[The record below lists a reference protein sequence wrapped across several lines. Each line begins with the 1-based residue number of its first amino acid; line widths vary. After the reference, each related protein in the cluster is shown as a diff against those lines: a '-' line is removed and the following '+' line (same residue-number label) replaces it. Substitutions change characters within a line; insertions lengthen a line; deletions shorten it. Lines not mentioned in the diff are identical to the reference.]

1 MAEEGKPLRVALP
14 PDARRIF
21 WAQGLRAFAYGLGA
35 VLLGGT
41 LKERGFSSLQSGFLL
56 AAIVGGTIVASVVL
70 ARWADRIG
78 RRRCY
83 VALYLLL
90 AVSGAVFALSD
101 ALWVLVLVA
110 LAGALSVDVIES
122 GPFTSLEQAM
132 LDSDLGELRRLR
144 GFGTYNAVAA
154 VAGSLGALAASG
166 LAALRHRFPLAP
178 TSQHAFLLFVP
189 VALAGA
195 LVAGALTPAVEA
207 PARPAE
213 AGARSAL
220 AGSRRRVLRLS
231 ALFATDSLGGGFVV
245 QAFIAYWLTVRFGA
259 SIGLL
264 GLVFFAVGVLQTV
277 SFLAAPRLAERFG
290 LLNTM
295 VFTHLPSN
303 LALAAIAFAPNLGVA
318 IALLMARVVL
328 SQMDVPT
335 RQAYVMALVAPE
347 ERTAA
352 AAYTNTARYL
362 TRPVGPLLAGAT
374 QALAIGAPFLIAGS
388 IKSAY
393 DLVLWRW
400 FRNVELP
407 SPAPENKEV
416 QRDRVPEN
424 RRCTAC
430 RAGRVPGLDRRCKVG
445 PPGSRDPGGTRART
459 GHGQRGDCGHH
470 HLALPR
476 GPRRV
481 DRHT

>member
-1 MAEEGKPLRVALP
+1 MRRWARRVPQDSLPRRVALP
-14 PDARRIF
+14 ADARRIL
-21 WAQGLRAFAYGLGA
+21 WAQALRAFAYGLGA

-41 LKERGFSSLQSGFLL
+41 LRQRGLSSIQSGLVL
-56 AAIVGGTIVASVVL
+56 ASVVGGTIVASVAL
-70 ARWADRIG
+70 GRWADRIG

-90 AVSGAVFALSD
+90 ALTGAFFALSD
-101 ALWVLVLVA
+101 TLWLLILVA
-110 LAGALSVDVIES
+110 LAGAMSVDVIES

-132 LDSDLGELRRLR
+132 LATDLGDRQRLR

-154 VAGSLGALAASG
+154 VAGSLGALAAGG
-166 LAALRHRFPLAP
+166 LAMLRHRFPGAP
-178 TSQHAFLLFVP
+178 TTQHAFLLFVP

-195 LVAGALTPAVEA
+195 LVARTLTAAVEA
-207 PARPAE
+207 HAGPGQ
-213 AGARSAL
+213 AGARRAL
-220 AGSRRRVLRLS
+220 GRSRRSVLGLS
-231 ALFATDSLGGGFVV
+231 ALFATDSFGGGFVV

-264 GLVFFAVGVLQTV
+264 GIVFFSVGVLQTL

-303 LALAAIAFAPNLGVA
+303 LALAAIAFAPNLGAA
-318 IALLMARVVL
+318 IALLMVRVVL

-335 RQAYVMALVAPE
+335 RQAYVMALVEPE

-352 AAYTNTARYL
+352 AACTNTARYL

-374 QALAIGAPFLIAGS
+374 QTLAIGAPFLIAGS

-407 SPAPENKEV
+407 SEP
-416 QRDRVPEN
+416 VPP
-424 RRCTAC
+424 RH
-430 RAGRVPGLDRRCKVG
+430 
-445 PPGSRDPGGTRART
+445 RAR
-459 GHGQRGDCGHH
+459 
-470 HLALPR
+470 AEP
-476 GPRRV
+476 
-481 DRHT
+481 